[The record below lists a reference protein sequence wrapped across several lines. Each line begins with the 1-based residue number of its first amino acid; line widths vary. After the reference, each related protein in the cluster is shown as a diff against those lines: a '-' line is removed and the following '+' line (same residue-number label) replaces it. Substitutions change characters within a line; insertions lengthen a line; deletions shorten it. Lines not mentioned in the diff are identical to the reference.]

1 MRVPQNG
8 KFWGKIGDSMAVFKL
23 QKDGT
28 NNYICPKC
36 ARPLR
41 FVDGTA
47 VQIVGGR
54 ADMASI
60 LPKYECRHCMV
71 YFQELLGSGFY
82 DEHDLPQTA
91 NSRSRENWVA
101 TGDLKPME
109 LKRNANN
116 QCVCPRCGELMD
128 YVEGRAVT
136 LVNGRPDMEN
146 VKDHFHCANCE
157 SYFRRIASTNY
168 FQWSET

>member
-1 MRVPQNG
+1 
-8 KFWGKIGDSMAVFKL
+8 MAVFQL
-23 QKDGT
+23 QKDET

-36 ARPLR
+36 GRPLR

-47 VQIVGGR
+47 VQIVSGR

-60 LPKYECRHCMV
+60 LPKHECAACGV

-82 DEHDLPQTA
+82 DEHDLPKA
-91 NSRSRENWVA
+91 NPSKNQANWVN

-109 LKRNANN
+109 LKRDANN
-116 QCVCPRCGELMD
+116 QCVCPRCGEMMD
-128 YVEGRAVT
+128 YVEGRAVQ

-146 VKDHFHCANCE
+146 VKDHFHCSHCA
-157 SYFRRIASTNY
+157 SYFRRIAMTNY
-168 FQWSET
+168 FQWSDK

>member
-1 MRVPQNG
+1 
-8 KFWGKIGDSMAVFKL
+8 MAVFQL
-23 QKDGT
+23 QKDET

-36 ARPLR
+36 GRPLR

-54 ADMASI
+54 ADMSSI
-60 LPKYECRHCMV
+60 LPKYECVFCGV

-82 DEHDLPQTA
+82 DEHDLPKVA
-91 NSRSRENWVA
+91 LPKNREKWVN

-109 LKRNANN
+109 LKRDAAN
-116 QCVCPRCGELMD
+116 QCVCPRCGEKMD
-128 YVEGRAVT
+128 YVEGRAVQ
-136 LVNGRPDMEN
+136 LVDGRADMEN

-157 SYFRRIASTNY
+157 SYFRRIATTNY
-168 FQWSET
+168 FQWSEK

>member
-1 MRVPQNG
+1 
-8 KFWGKIGDSMAVFKL
+8 MAVYQL

-28 NNYICPKC
+28 DKKLCPKC
-36 ARPLR
+36 GRPLR

-54 ADMASI
+54 ADMSSI
-60 LPKYECRHCMV
+60 LPKYECWHCGV

-82 DEHDLPQTA
+82 DEHDLPKTA
-91 NSRSRENWVA
+91 VPKNQANWVA

-109 LKRNANN
+109 LKRDEHDH
-116 QCVCPRCGELMD
+116 CVCPRCGEMMD

-136 LVNGRPDMEN
+136 LVNGRADMEN
-146 VKDHFHCANCE
+146 VKDHFHCPNCS

>member
-1 MRVPQNG
+1 M
-8 KFWGKIGDSMAVFKL
+8 GKIGDNMAVYQL

-28 NNYICPKC
+28 NNFICPKC

-41 FVDGTA
+41 FVDGKA

-60 LPKYECRHCMV
+60 LPKYECDHCGI

-82 DEHDLPQTA
+82 DEHDLPQA
-91 NSRSRENWVA
+91 NNGAKKREDWIA
-101 TGDLKPME
+101 TGNLKPME
-109 LKRNANN
+109 LKRDANN
-116 QCVCPRCGELMD
+116 QCICPRCGGMMD
-128 YVEGRAVT
+128 YVEGQAVR

-146 VKDHFHCANCE
+146 VKDHFRCPHCE
-157 SYFRRIASTNY
+157 SFFRRIATTNY
-168 FQWSET
+168 FQWSEK

>member
-1 MRVPQNG
+1 M
-8 KFWGKIGDSMAVFKL
+8 GKIGDNMAVYQL
-23 QKDGT
+23 QKNET

-36 ARPLR
+36 GRPLR

-60 LPKYECRHCMV
+60 LPKYECDHCGV
-71 YFQELLGSGFY
+71 YFQELLGSG
-82 DEHDLPQTA
+82 E
-91 NSRSRENWVA
+91 
-101 TGDLKPME
+101 LKPTE
-109 LKRNANN
+109 LKRDENN
-116 QCVCPRCGELMD
+116 KCVCPRCGELMD

-146 VKDHFHCANCE
+146 VKDHFHCPNCQA
-157 SYFRRIASTNY
+157 YFRRIATTNY

>member
-1 MRVPQNG
+1 
-8 KFWGKIGDSMAVFKL
+8 MAVFQL
-23 QKDGT
+23 QKDET

-36 ARPLR
+36 GRPLR

-60 LPKYECRHCMV
+60 LPKYECVFCGV

-82 DEHDLPQTA
+82 DEHDLPKVA
-91 NSRSRENWVA
+91 LPKNREKWVN

-109 LKRNANN
+109 LKRDAAN
-116 QCVCPRCGELMD
+116 QCVCPRCGEKMD
-128 YVEGRAVT
+128 YVEGRPVQ
-136 LVNGRPDMEN
+136 LVDGRADMEN

-157 SYFRRIASTNY
+157 SYFRRIATTNY
-168 FQWSET
+168 FQWSEK

>member
-1 MRVPQNG
+1 M
-8 KFWGKIGDSMAVFKL
+8 GKIGDNMAVYQL
-23 QKDGT
+23 QKKET

-36 ARPLR
+36 GRPLR

-60 LPKYECRHCMV
+60 LPKYECDHCGV

-82 DEHDLPQTA
+82 DEHDLPKGA
-91 NSRSRENWVA
+91 GPKNRDKWIP
-101 TGDLKPME
+101 TGDLKPTE
-109 LKRNANN
+109 LKRDANN

-146 VKDHFHCANCE
+146 VKDHFHCPNCQ
-157 SYFRRIASTNY
+157 SYFRRIATTNY

>member
-1 MRVPQNG
+1 MAI
-8 KFWGKIGDSMAVFKL
+8 FEKIGDSMAVFQL
-23 QKDGT
+23 QKDGA

-36 ARPLR
+36 GRSLR
-41 FVDGTA
+41 FIDGTA

-60 LPKYECRHCMV
+60 LPKYECQQCGV

-82 DEHDLPQTA
+82 DEHDLPKTNTKA
-91 NSRSRENWVA
+91 KNRDNWVA
-101 TGDLKPME
+101 TGNLKPME
-109 LKRNANN
+109 LKRDKNN
-116 QCVCPRCGELMD
+116 QCICPRCGEFMD

-146 VKDHFHCANCE
+146 VKDHFHCPNCE
-157 SYFRRIASTNY
+157 SYFRRIATTNY